1 MLPELNPTANH
12 KMALVYD
19 FFKKNET
26 IFTIIAIFGALAGFL
41 YNFKTTNDEN
51 LVSGI
56 LFLVI
61 LIGLLISLILY
72 DAVMIIISY
81 TRKNDGTFA
90 TAFQVYFIGLC
101 MTLFVLFFLFLLSYL
116 YLSYTDLTIWL
127 GILIIWSFFHY
138 LGEPFN
144 KFILGTFGTTTRGVI
159 LILICYAS
167 ILIFLISRIYPF
179 IIIVGTQPINF
190 IIETHA
196 AQVLVLLGIF
206 AMYSFDGILYF
217 GSPLIKSKF
226 CKKAIP

>member
-12 KMALVYD
+12 KMTLIYE

-41 YNFKTTNDEN
+41 YNFKTANGEN

-61 LIGLLISLILY
+61 LIGLLMSLILY

-81 TRKNDGTFA
+81 TRKNDGTFT

-101 MTLFVLFFLFLLSYL
+101 MALFLLFFLSLISYL
-116 YLSYTDLTIWL
+116 YSSYTDLTIWF

-144 KFILGTFGTTTRGVI
+144 KVISGALGKTTRGII
-159 LILICYAS
+159 LIILVYAS
-167 ILIFLISRIYPF
+167 ILILLLSRIYPF
-179 IIIVGTQPINF
+179 VIIVGTQSIGF

-196 AQVLVLLGIF
+196 AQILVFLGII
-206 AMYSFDGILYF
+206 AMFLFDSLLYF
-217 GSPLIKSKF
+217 GSPLIKSMF
-226 CKKAIP
+226 RKKPVS